1 VTLGELVSYVAV
13 YNFMTLSNGPVMVSM
28 LEQTLVTERHAIG
41 LDRLLFAFTIG
52 RVTPGPASS
61 YVASIGF
68 MMFGLVGALAT
79 TAAIVVPAYLV
90 LPLVKGYERI
100 RQLRGAGNFITGLIA
115 AQVGLIFCS
124 VVRLGRETLGSFTA
138 ACIFG
143 VAFVTT
149 FVFKQRAPVALAV
162 AGVTGA
168 AFRIWQP

>member
-13 YNFMTLSNGPVMVSM
+13 YNFMTLSNGPVMISL
-28 LEQTLVTERHAIG
+28 LEQTLVRKHHAID

-68 MMFGLVGALAT
+68 MMFGWIGALAT
-79 TAAIVVPAYLV
+79 TAAIVAPAYLV
-90 LPLVKGYERI
+90 LPLVKGYERV
-100 RQLRGAGNFITGLIA
+100 RRLRGVGNFITGLIA

-124 VVRLGRETLGSFTA
+124 VVRLGREALGSFTA
-138 ACIFG
+138 VSIFG
-143 VAFVTT
+143 VT
-149 FVFKQRAPVALAV
+149 FLMTSVFRQRAPVALAV

-168 AFRIWQP
+168 AFRLWQS